1 MRVAIIGACCVG
13 LEAAIIA
20 ARCQIV
26 EPYTIVDRYAISCKN
41 NNFDYNII
49 EDEDYAE
56 QTPPSGRSGKS
67 HNLILSMNKKGRK
80 W

>member
-1 MRVAIIGACCVG
+1 MKVAIINACCVG
-13 LEAAIIA
+13 LEAVIIA

-26 EPYTIVDRYAISCKN
+26 EPYTIVDSYAISCKN